1 MSARFN
7 SENEESLKEI
17 DYQDGNFSDYPESVA
32 GMTNKSRQSR
42 SKTGGKITI
51 MKLDP
56 QDVST
61 DPKFKQDE
69 FNRIDEELKQLEMV
83 SIALKK

>member
-1 MSARFN
+1 
-7 SENEESLKEI
+7 
-17 DYQDGNFSDYPESVA
+17 
-32 GMTNKSRQSR
+32 
-42 SKTGGKITI
+42 

-56 QDVST
+56 QDISS

-69 FNRIDEELKQLEMV
+69 FNRVDEELKQLEMV